1 MKIVFVRHGQSE
13 YNLENRF
20 TGWTDSDLSEQG
32 KKEARQAGSVL
43 RSNGFAFDAAYS
55 SVLTRAIRTMGIILD
70 ELGLLWIPIEKSWR
84 LNERH
89 YGALQGLNKAET
101 AQRYG
106 ADQVLLWR
114 RSVSVRPPAL
124 TRDDSRYAGRDPRY
138 RDIEG
143 EVPLTENLDDTAA
156 RALIYWKE
164 KIVPELAAGR
174 KLLLCAHGNTLRAL
188 IRYLDD
194 LPEDGVVNLNIPT
207 AIPLVYEFGDD
218 MKPVKHYYLGEN
230 GPLPPGEIP
239 RRISPDPAQ
248 AMPAQGEAGH
258 REQP

>member
-13 YNLENRF
+13 YNLQNRF

-32 KKEARQAGSVL
+32 RREARQAGKVL
-43 RSNGFAFDAAYS
+43 KANGYGFDAAHS
-55 SVLTRAIRTMGIILD
+55 SVLTRAIRTMGMILD
-70 ELGLLWIPIEKSWR
+70 EMGLLWIPVTKNWR

-101 AQRYG
+101 AERYG

-114 RSVSVRPPAL
+114 RSVSERPPAL
-124 TRDDSRYAGRDPRY
+124 ERGDERYAGDDPRY
-138 RDIEG
+138 RDIDG

-156 RALIYWKE
+156 RALVYWKDT
-164 KIVPELAAGR
+164 IVPELAAGR

-207 AIPLVYEFGDD
+207 AVPLVYELGDD
-218 MKPVKHYYLGEN
+218 MKPVAHYYLGEE

-239 RRISPDPAQ
+239 RKISPDPAQ
-248 AMPAQGEAGH
+248 VMPALGEAH
-258 REQP
+258 REQA